1 MTANTQSKKHYP
13 ITLII
18 LVCTHFSH
26 GKKLVVTPI
35 TAQRKTNEGKLDK
48 EVKEPHKESQEKFQE
63 RWVFHLLEDKI
74 CRGERGMLDM
84 WVRWTTLNI
93 FVMPKAILP

>member
-1 MTANTQSKKHYP
+1 MIANTQSKKHYP

-48 EVKEPHKESQEKFQE
+48 EVKEPHKESQENSRKGGF
-63 RWVFHLLEDKI
+63 FI
-74 CRGERGMLDM
+74 C
-84 WVRWTTLNI
+84 
-93 FVMPKAILP
+93 